1 MVKFLGLVKFNCAI
15 AQVLLVLYK
24 SQVVRKGHIV

>member
-15 AQVLLVLYK
+15 AQVLLVHNYN
-24 SQVVRKGHIV
+24 VVMGRIVL